1 MAAWNSP
8 TMTAANAPNPYVV
21 SQSSYIGG
29 YGGWKAFDGSGASWW
44 NVSGGYYS
52 ATQWVKL
59 DCGDGSSVIAT
70 GCTIK
75 QWTDYGF
82 NAFKVQ
88 GSNNDVDWTDLLSDN
103 CANNSDVQNFSWSN
117 TTAYRYYRIYC
128 VSGYDAS
135 NLAIYEITLSG
146 TESGGGNNY
155 PETIDESLEL
165 ADSPVCTLEVGPSI
179 NESLILTD
187 EIGGY
192 PHEDVDDSIN
202 LADSISS
209 DLPLSLIAD
218 DELGLT
224 DTPSCTLETEQPII
238 SESLDLIDSPDIS
251 WLHIILETFDL
262 SDGMEIKW
270 LKELIETL
278 FIYDEL
284 HHEWR
289 VTAESSLI
297 LTDAIETL
305 LGIIVDEWI
314 NFIDIQS
321 NNWDGRE
328 IISEDVTLYD
338 IVGFAKI
345 YADSLSD
352 EINIADVSTY
362 QLTITVLEYLGFTE
376 LANAIK
382 ASATAINDSIVITD
396 NPALAFPQSVESI
409 LSVVDLSTVAV
420 QFLHAVQSDLGLA
433 DVSSLIKRISDT
445 LNDPIIFVDTI
456 TSHAHLYSLI
466 YDTLHLDVL
475 VDLEGEFYE
484 CYVLNTPKFMP
495 SMYSGFNFNS
505 YCVFENRA
513 FGANDT
519 GIYELTGETDA
530 GNVIHT
536 GIIFS
541 KTNFNSPNQ
550 KRFRRG
556 YLDISGTSPKMILE
570 TEDGQRQAY
579 AIDEQGKMVASHE
592 LKSKKWILSVAD
604 FETLDSMKLIPVL
617 LTK

>member
-1 MAAWNSP
+1 M
-8 TMTAANAPNPYVV
+8 
-21 SQSSYIGG
+21 GL
-29 YGGWKAFDGSGASWW
+29 GAIF
-44 NVSGGYYS
+44 V
-52 ATQWVKL
+52 
-59 DCGDGSSVIAT
+59 
-70 GCTIK
+70 
-75 QWTDYGF
+75 
-82 NAFKVQ
+82 
-88 GSNNDVDWTDLLSDN
+88 
-103 CANNSDVQNFSWSN
+103 
-117 TTAYRYYRIYC
+117 
-128 VSGYDAS
+128 
-135 NLAIYEITLSG
+135 
-146 TESGGGNNY
+146 
-155 PETIDESLEL
+155 
-165 ADSPVCTLEVGPSI
+165 
-179 NESLILTD
+179 
-187 EIGGY
+187 
-192 PHEDVDDSIN
+192 DSIM
-202 LADSISS
+202 D
-209 DLPLSLIAD
+209 
-218 DELGLT
+218 
-224 DTPSCTLETEQPII
+224 
-238 SESLDLIDSPDIS
+238 
-251 WLHIILETFDL
+251 
-262 SDGMEIKW
+262 
-270 LKELIETL
+270 TL
-278 FIYDEL
+278 FIYDEVK
-284 HHEWR
+284 HGWK

-297 LTDAIETL
+297 LTDTIETI

-321 NNWDGRE
+321 NNWNGRE

-338 IVGFAKI
+338 IAGFAKI

-382 ASATAINDSIVITD
+382 ASAAAINDSIVITD

-445 LNDPIIFVDTI
+445 LNDPIVFVDTI

-530 GNVIHT
+530 GNAIHT
-536 GIIFS
+536 GIILS

-592 LKSKKWILSVAD
+592 LKSKKWVLSVAN
-604 FETLDSMKLIPVL
+604 FETLDSMKLIPVI